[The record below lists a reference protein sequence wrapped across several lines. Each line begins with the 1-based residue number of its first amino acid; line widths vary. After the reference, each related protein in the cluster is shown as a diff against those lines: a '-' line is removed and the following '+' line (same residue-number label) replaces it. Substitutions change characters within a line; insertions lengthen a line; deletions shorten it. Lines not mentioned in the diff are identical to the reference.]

1 MGEKTRFP
9 AACDSPGSTPL
20 GSLRRGHR
28 CSEGFAAPGSGGEH
42 GTTRGAVAGDARS
55 QCNGDRVSQVGMPWL
70 VVDGWLGGGMN
81 RNARSST
88 VEKDMGIVLLAMM
101 FFCGRISGRLLYGT
115 RCQPFFPSFLSSARL
130 AFPGWTRVVCRNT
143 ASHDCKGDFHGNHWD
158 GTHRPMPHSHSPRL
172 GAEKQAFLDVVGKGG
187 KLGPRTLSTPTVDLV
202 APMHQ
207 TVPCV
212 LFLSNFDDVMFGG
225 GLFWGVRH
233 VFYEATWPWVIP
245 NH

>member
-1 MGEKTRFP
+1 MT
-9 AACDSPGSTPL
+9 
-20 GSLRRGHR
+20 
-28 CSEGFAAPGSGGEH
+28 
-42 GTTRGAVAGDARS
+42 
-55 QCNGDRVSQVGMPWL
+55 W
-70 VVDGWLGGGMN
+70 
-81 RNARSST
+81 
-88 VEKDMGIVLLAMM
+88 
-101 FFCGRISGRLLYGT
+101 
-115 RCQPFFPSFLSSARL
+115 
-130 AFPGWTRVVCRNT
+130 
-143 ASHDCKGDFHGNHWD
+143 
-158 GTHRPMPHSHSPRL
+158 
-172 GAEKQAFLDVVGKGG
+172 QAFLDVVGKGG